1 MELRIDLHDYKED
14 GRVGR
19 RFTERGIIR
28 KGELYLFIFDKLG
41 HYSFPGGGKDEG
53 EKPQETLIREMQEE
67 TGYDVVKDTIKHYL
81 TVFERRR
88 GRYDD
93 ILEMNSQFYCCQV
106 SDKEGAKNLSAYEA
120 EHEYKNRWVTLE
132 EAYRV
137 NKEVLDREDCSFIVR
152 DTKVME
158 ILLNEAYLTRNVF
171 PCIPDKMKALI
182 EGHFYERE
190 SIGCSGSQILMFDH
204 DLVLKIENKREESDG
219 EVQMLKWLFGKVP
232 VPKIVSFHSDGEK
245 NYILMTKL
253 KGSMTCEKKNLM
265 DGERT
270 VKLLAKGLK
279 MLWKVDISQCP
290 RKIDL
295 EYKLKR
301 ALEFVITRAV
311 DLDNV
316 EEDTFGSDGF
326 QNPMEL
332 YQYLNENRPIE
343 EQVLIHGDYCL
354 PNVFI
359 RDNEVSGF
367 LDLGY
372 CGIGDKWQDIA
383 LAVRSLEHN
392 LCEAELQEEYPKL
405 YDSFFRELGFPA
417 DEEKIRYYKLLDEL
431 F

>member
-28 KGELYLFIFDKLG
+28 KGELYLLIFDKSG
-41 HYSFPGGGKDEG
+41 YYVFPGGGKDEG
-53 EKPQETLIREMQEE
+53 EEPQETLIREMKEE
-67 TGYDVVKDTIKHYL
+67 TGYVVVKDTIKHYI

-93 ILEMNSQFYCCQV
+93 ILEMDSYFYFCQV
-106 SDKEGAKNLSAYEA
+106 YDKEGAKSLSAYEA
-120 EHEYKNRWVTLE
+120 EHEYENRWVTLE
-132 EAYRV
+132 EAYKV
-137 NKEVLDREDCSFIVR
+137 NKEVLDREYCSCIVR

-158 ILLNEAYLTRNVF
+158 ILLNENYLTHEVF
-171 PCIPDKMKALI
+171 PYIPNEMKELV
-182 EGHFYERE
+182 EGHFYERDVT
-190 SIGCSGSQILMFDH
+190 GCSGSQILLFDH
-204 DLVLKIENKREESDG
+204 DLVLKIEQKREESDG
-219 EVQMLKWLFGKVP
+219 EAKMLGWLLGKVP
-232 VPKIVSFHSDGEK
+232 VPKIVRFHSDGEK
-245 NYILMTKL
+245 NYLLMTRL
-253 KGSMTCEKKNLM
+253 KGDMACDKKYLT
-265 DGERT
+265 DGET
-270 VKLLAKGLK
+270 LVKLLAKGLK

-301 ALEFVITRAV
+301 ALEFVTTGAV
-311 DLDNV
+311 DLDDV
-316 EEDTFGSDGF
+316 EEDTFGPDGF

-332 YQYLNENRPIE
+332 YQYLNDNRPIE
-343 EQVLIHGDYCL
+343 EPVLIHGDYCL
-354 PNVFI
+354 PNVFTLH
-359 RDNEVSGF
+359 NEVSGF

-392 LCEAELQEEYPKL
+392 LCEAGLKEEYPKL
-405 YDSFFRELGFPA
+405 YDSFFKELGFPP